1 MAPLLVLPNRSAEN
15 VLGLSLNL
23 LGGVVPKSWPEVD
36 SLKLFFF
43 DENYESLT
51 KGQFSD
57 KFWRKQLTAEAPG
70 DYVGDRFAVG

>member
-15 VLGLSLNL
+15 VLGVSLNC
-23 LGGVVPKSWPEVD
+23 LGVMVTKSWPEVD

-43 DENYESLT
+43 HENYESLT
-51 KGQFSD
+51 NGQFSD
-57 KFWRKQLTAEAPG
+57 KFCRKQLTAESPG

>member
-23 LGGVVPKSWPEVD
+23 WGGVVPKSWPEVD

-70 DYVGDRFAVG
+70 YYVGDRFAVG